1 MEGVAMLRQ
10 LIGQLQEVLELYG
23 SPPPTVPSNYFIQFQ
38 PTSHHQPLRS
48 LLISPFFLLIFG
60 FIFSCFEWRGFG
72 FYFHFYKLFHFCFW
86 VRLSS
91 SKPIFLPFNF
101 CFLVNW
107 KGFFLLIS
115 DVSYTFSSIPRF
127 WFICYSALLWRK
139 YFLTQYVC
147 CEVVSTVSL
156 GRETYGKIWFCFR
169 ENKNFHE
176 YCLLLL
182 LYDIS

>member
-1 MEGVAMLRQ
+1 MVWAWWRVKSGVAEIKTTPTQPPSPPPLSLSITIPTAHIHTTFRYRERSSHKGVGGGEGRRERVCVRAVMEWMMEGVAMLRQ

-60 FIFSCFEWRGFG
+60 FLFSCFEWRGFG

-91 SKPIFLPFNF
+91 SKPIFCLFPFV
-101 CFLVNW
+101 FL
-107 KGFFLLIS
+107 
-115 DVSYTFSSIPRF
+115 
-127 WFICYSALLWRK
+127 
-139 YFLTQYVC
+139 
-147 CEVVSTVSL
+147 
-156 GRETYGKIWFCFR
+156 
-169 ENKNFHE
+169 
-176 YCLLLL
+176 
-182 LYDIS
+182 